1 MIDKTDPTNRDTV
14 PAMLTPGEFV
24 LNKEATQMYG
34 PVIQQMNNAGLQQR
48 AAENKAVEANMGG
61 GIPPKGYNTGAQVQ
75 GLKGFLD
82 FIGSGEGGYEASNR
96 GTNSENKIV
105 GSTNNTMYKGKK
117 LSEMTVDEI
126 LKAQSLTGDD
136 RLFAVGK
143 YQMIP
148 STFKEVVEGMGL
160 SGDTV
165 FSPEFQDQA
174 GMYLA
179 TQKRPILGAYLS
191 GKDWK
196 GEAVDED
203 TALMELA
210 KEWAS
215 APLPYDIKI
224 GDTLRLAGD
233 SRYGNGNKAQHSI
246 QEARDAIR
254 SAKISMTGEYP
265 TDPQN
270 YGEYSPNMFLAEAQ
284 TLNTP
289 GASTGNF
296 MDATNQVQPETRGVP
311 IEEIQTTFLPDIK
324 GVPTLTEQP
333 PKPQQSFG
341 EAFAA
346 GRAASGGSGGVFDYQ
361 GNQYSTNLA
370 EEEDMMARRNNVMT
384 ANMGGQIN
392 KSVPIMYANHGTLI
406 PSGLR
411 TDDDLHLPEVNSDE
425 ALLKGSSQSIDNARF
440 KKQIEM
446 QKFMEYQQQQ
456 RGIPNNQIPM
466 TYDLETR
473 QLGDPSYRQQASDN
487 ELFGGPLN
495 FVNDGPTLEDER
507 KRDEAEL
514 DALVNA
520 PPAMNVPITPPK
532 IQENPRRDDGLVVPP
547 PSTFMGDVVP
557 YSKRVGSS
565 LLNTV
570 KNDLSN
576 YTDNLPESIKDSKRM
591 MEINKIPEPKSAP
604 MNTDQLIQDVQT
616 KFLTAE
622 AESNINYLKNKQSN
636 STNVDEI
643 ISLDAQIKDQTDALK
658 VTQKNMADNEIDRMR
673 RKNMSP
679 IVSQIQ
685 ESADSA
691 NVSFDQLA
699 TKHIANVKKEQAEI
713 QSILSRTDLNLSPEA
728 TTSLTK
734 KITSLDA
741 LVTEITGSSTPPPVK
756 VSPSNKLANK
766 QMVQSLTTQLQ
777 QLDDVKG
784 SDKSD
789 PDPDNLPPTEQKDIP
804 EAKSALKDFFGD
816 IFDTK
821 ELARAAIMYLGG
833 RATGMSG
840 NQALAFAGKQYINR
854 SDARENTYQKLAM
867 SGKYSK
873 ASLALYRKT
882 RDPNSLILK
891 SVPLVNMGSPKE
903 LYDTIT
909 NKRFIS
915 QKMKDPTTGNMMY
928 VKEDGVTPVD
938 FTRTTEDARY
948 VPATKEND
956 QMRVEQT
963 DRLSKMVTEFNNLE
977 NNQTDGETK
986 NERRAYLQ
994 IAPTII
1000 GKSAVDFMIKNQI
1013 SESAMGEIL
1022 NNVMTEAVNDLK
1034 SNKIKNLN
1042 SLDSYFRKSYIQVET
1057 NDSVNFKLK
1066 DGNPVSPSSVKSF
1079 LNSIRQIGQD
1089 NEIKNLNDTNLSS
1102 WLMERP
1108 DYKTWQNMSQ
1118 SDKQFYINEG
1128 MNNKENDRQSG
1139 MMVFILDK
1147 LAP

>member
-24 LNKEATQMYG
+24 LNKEATEMYG

-48 AAENKAVEANMGG
+48 AVENKAMEASMVTANMGG
-61 GIPPKGYNTGAQVQ
+61 GIIPKGYNIGGNTQ
-75 GLKGFLD
+75 GLKGLLN
-82 FIGSGEGGYEASNR
+82 FIGSGEGGYDASNQ
-96 GTNSENKIV
+96 GTVGNKII
-105 GSTNNTMYKGKK
+105 GSTNKTVSNGKK
-117 LSEMTVDEI
+117 LSEMTIDEI
-126 LKAQSLTGDD
+126 IAAQNMTGDNK
-136 RLFAVGK
+136 LFAVGK

-148 STFKEVVEGMGL
+148 STFKEVMEGMGV
-160 SGDTV
+160 SGDTI
-165 FSPEFQDQA
+165 FSPDFQDSA
-174 GMYLA
+174 GVYLI
-179 TQKRPILGAYLS
+179 TQKRPKLGEYLN
-191 GKDWK
+191 GGD
-196 GEAVDED
+196 VDED
-203 TALMELA
+203 FALEELA
-210 KEWAS
+210 KEFAS
-215 APLPYDIKI
+215 APLPYDVMV
-224 GDTLRLAGD
+224 GDTLRKAGD
-233 SRYGNGNKAQHSI
+233 SRYGSGNKAQHSI
-246 QEARDAIR
+246 QEARDALR

-265 TDPQN
+265 TDPKN
-270 YGEYSPNMFLAEAQ
+270 YGEYSPEMFLKEAEKF
-284 TLNTP
+284 NTP
-289 GASTGNF
+289 GSAMLIPNASEPEKPSSTQSNQIAAIPEMRESPPVFADPSALPNGNSSSA
-296 MDATNQVQPETRGVP
+296 M
-311 IEEIQTTFLPDIK
+311 
-324 GVPTLTEQP
+324 
-333 PKPQQSFG
+333 SFG
-341 EAFAA
+341 EAFNQARQEMGA
-346 GRAASGGSGGVFDYQ
+346 GKIFDYN
-361 GNQYSTNLA
+361 GNKFSTNFA
-370 EEEDMMARRNNVMT
+370 EEDKVMS
-384 ANMGGQIN
+384 ANMGGKACSCGKKKKCDCGLN
-392 KSVPIMYANHGTLI
+392 MVYANNGSKIL
-406 PSGLR
+406 
-411 TDDDLHLPEVNSDE
+411 DDGFRLPDIDSDE
-425 ALLKGSSQSIDNARF
+425 SLLQGSSQSVDDARF

-473 QLGDPSYRQQASDN
+473 QMGDPSYRQQASDN

-495 FVNDGPTLEDER
+495 YVNDGPTL
-507 KRDEAEL
+507 AEEIAKDKAGE
-514 DALVNA
+514 DALLTE
-520 PPAMNVPITPPK
+520 PPAMNVPINPAK
-532 IQENPRRDDGLVVPP
+532 IQENPRRDDGLVVSP

-557 YSKRVGSS
+557 YSKRVGRS

-658 VTQKNMADNEIDRMR
+658 VTQKNMADNEIDKIR

-685 ESADSA
+685 ESADKA

-699 TKHIANVKKEQAEI
+699 TKHIANVKKEKAEI

-728 TTSLTK
+728 TTALTK

-789 PDPDNLPPTEQKDIP
+789 PNPDNLPPTEQKDIP

-840 NQALAFAGKQYINR
+840 NQALAFAGKQYITR

-909 NKRFIS
+909 NRRFIS

-956 QMRVEQT
+956 QMRLEQT

-977 NNQTDGETK
+977 NNQTDGKTK

-994 IAPTII
+994 ITPTTI
-1000 GKSAVDFMIKNQI
+1000 GKSAVDFMINNQI

-1034 SNKIKNLN
+1034 SGKIKNLN

-1057 NDSVNFKLK
+1057 NDSVNFELK

-1102 WLMERP
+1102 WLMEQP
-1108 DYKTWQNMSQ
+1108 DYKTWKNMSQ